1 MRVSQVTSLQ
11 ESMRRAREQQAANF
25 LNAPSLREIQT
36 FGMTPDQKEEWEREY
51 EAACKRAEER
61 VAAELREEGEMWLS
75 IYAPDQ
81 VYDPAIHYKPVEQ
94 SEECDW

>member
-1 MRVSQVTSLQ
+1 MRGSLLA
-11 ESMRRAREQQAANF
+11 ESLRRAREQRVANW
-25 LNAPSLREIQT
+25 LIAPSCRDIQT
-36 FGMTPDQKEEWEREY
+36 AGMTPDQVAEY
-51 EAACKRAEER
+51 DADIAR
-61 VAAELREEGEMWLS
+61 VNKIITDRRAAELREEGEMWLS